1 MADAISHDQNFKNL
15 IVDYPREALSFF
27 APEEAPMPADEVE
40 VTPVRQ
46 EQLQEA
52 LGRSFRELDAPL
64 LVEWTDGRRSAI
76 LFVME
81 QESDRRKFSPHR
93 LAQYCLDLALMF
105 ETERVVP
112 VTIFLRNAG
121 GAARPL
127 VLSTERRAYLTFD
140 YLACALGELPAER
153 WLESDNLVAR
163 VNLPNMRGGDAS
175 RVEVYG
181 QAVRGLLELEPDGGR
196 RAKYLDF
203 IDIYAN
209 LTDNE
214 RERYMG
220 QYPEENRVMAGIVQ
234 TAREEGIRR
243 GLEQGI
249 EQGIERGIER
259 GIEQGLRRGR
269 VDGERAVL
277 ERLLR
282 RRFGPLS
289 PEVAA
294 RLGEAAE
301 SDIET
306 WAEKTLDADTLDDV
320 FDSSH

>member
-1 MADAISHDQNFKNL
+1 MCI
-15 IVDYPREALSFF
+15 
-27 APEEAPMPADEVE
+27 
-40 VTPVRQ
+40 TPVRQ
-46 EQLQEA
+46 EQLQER
-52 LGRSFRELDAPL
+52 LGSRFRELDTPL
-64 LVEWTDGRRSAI
+64 LVEWTDGRRAAV
-76 LFVME
+76 LFVVE
-81 QESDRRKFSPHR
+81 EESDWTRFSPHR

-105 ETERVVP
+105 GTERVVP
-112 VTIFLRNAG
+112 VTIFLRGTVWAP
-121 GAARPL
+121 RTL
-127 VLSTERRAYLTFD
+127 VLRTERRPYLTFD
-140 YLACALGELPAER
+140 YLACAIGEMLAER

-163 VNLPNMRGGDAS
+163 VNLFNMRGGDAS

-181 QAVRGLLELEPDGGR
+181 QAVRGLLELEPDGNR

-220 QYPEENRVMAGIVQ
+220 QYPEENQVMAGIVQ
-234 TAREEGIRR
+234 RAREEGM
-243 GLEQGI
+243 
-249 EQGIERGIER
+249 
-259 GIEQGLRRGR
+259 RRGR
-269 VDGERAVL
+269 IDGERAVL

-294 RLGEAAE
+294 TLAEAAG
-301 SDIET
+301 SDIEA
-306 WAEKTLDADTLDDV
+306 WAEKVLDADTLDDV